1 MSCKRFEQEW
11 EGWLRGQASRDFLEH
26 LGECRAC
33 ADQAAE
39 LGRTREWLA
48 PLRQEPP
55 LPGAAFWARLA
66 ERLEAEDRAGDFW
79 TALDWVAARATLA
92 LAVLVL
98 LLTVGVL
105 LESPAP
111 AAVAEFD
118 APQPYFEEN
127 RGVVLANGQLN
138 RDQVVLTLV
147 AYQEPQ
153 R

>member
-1 MSCKRFEQEW
+1 MNCKRFEQEW
-11 EGWLRGQASRDFLEH
+11 EGWLRGEASRDFLEH
-26 LGECRAC
+26 LRECRAC
-33 ADQAAE
+33 ASQAVE
-39 LGRTREWLA
+39 LARTRDWLT

-55 LPGAAFWARLA
+55 LPPVAFWVRLQ

-79 TALDWVAARATLA
+79 TALNWVAARATLA
-92 LAVLVL
+92 LVVVVL
-98 LLTVGVL
+98 LMTLGAL
-105 LESPAP
+105 LEPSP
-111 AAVAEFD
+111 AAVADFD

>member
-1 MSCKRFEQEW
+1 MSCKRFDQEW
-11 EGWLRGQASRDFLEH
+11 EVWLGGQASRDFLEH
-26 LGECRAC
+26 LGRCRAC
-33 ADQAAE
+33 AEQARE
-39 LGRTREWLA
+39 LEQTHEWLT

-55 LPGAAFWARLA
+55 LPPPAFWARLV
-66 ERLEAEDRAGDFW
+66 ERLEAEDRGADFW
-79 TALDWVAARATLA
+79 TALNWVAARATLA
-92 LAVLVL
+92 LVVLVL
-98 LLTVGVL
+98 LMTLGAL
-105 LESPAP
+105 LEPAP
-111 AAVAEFD
+111 AAVADFD

>member
-79 TALDWVAARATLA
+79 TALNWVAARATLA
-92 LAVLVL
+92 LVVVVL
-98 LLTVGVL
+98 LMILGAL
-105 LESPAP
+105 LEPAP
-111 AAVAEFD
+111 AAVADFD
-118 APQPYFEEN
+118 TPQAYLEEAS
-127 RGVVLANGQLN
+127 GVTVANGQLN

>member
-1 MSCKRFEQEW
+1 MSCRRFEPEW

-79 TALDWVAARATLA
+79 TALNWVAARATLA
-92 LAVLVL
+92 LVVVVL
-98 LLTVGVL
+98 LMILGAL
-105 LESPAP
+105 LEPAP
-111 AAVAEFD
+111 AAVADFD
-118 APQPYFEEN
+118 TPQAYLEEAS
-127 RGVVLANGQLN
+127 GVTVANGQLN